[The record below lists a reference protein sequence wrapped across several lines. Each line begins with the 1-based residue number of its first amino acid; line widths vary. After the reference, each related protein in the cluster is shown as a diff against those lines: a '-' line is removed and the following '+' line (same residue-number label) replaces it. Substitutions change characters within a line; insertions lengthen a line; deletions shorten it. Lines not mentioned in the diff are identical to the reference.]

1 MFTTNHVLSG
11 VIIGRAL
18 KRRPVMAFVV
28 GVGSHLLLD
37 AVPHWGCDRQ
47 EPGGEDRFL
56 RAAKRDGLLG
66 IGAMTVATMAAEPPV
81 RVAVV
86 AAMVG
91 AVILD
96 LDKPSE
102 YFFGANPY
110 PASIRRLHSWVQN
123 EAANGLANEVVA
135 GIGLAISD
143 AVLLGW
149 GRAQWHSGLKDGRA
163 CRS

>member
-18 KRRPVMAFVV
+18 KGRPVMAFLA

-37 AVPHWGCDRQ
+37 AVPHWGCDRRA
-47 EPGGEDRFL
+47 PGGEDRFL

-66 IGAMTVATMAAEPPV
+66 IGTMTVATLAAEPPV
-81 RVAVV
+81 RAAVV

-91 AVILD
+91 AVLLD

-102 YFFGANPY
+102 YFFGGNPY
-110 PASIRRLHSWVQN
+110 PASVRRLHAWVQN

-135 GIGLAISD
+135 GIGLAVFD
-143 AVLLGW
+143 AVLLGR
-149 GRAQWHSGLKDGRA
+149 GRAQWHSGLQDGRA
-163 CRS
+163 